1 MIILQKQG
9 LIIGDKFRIGSSES
23 DTLTMI
29 YRETANTMNKIV
41 VTTTLCLLALLVAAC
56 TPTVQIAIPN
66 EPITINLNVRIEH
79 EIRIQ
84 VEEELDG
91 IFTLDSGLF

>member
-1 MIILQKQG
+1 MQSNKPLKSL
-9 LIIGDKFRIGSSES
+9 LIGISFMPLV
-23 DTLTMI
+23 LT
-29 YRETANTMNKIV
+29 
-41 VTTTLCLLALLVAAC
+41 AC
-56 TPTVQIAIPN
+56 TPTIQVAVPN

-79 EIRIQ
+79 EIRVK

>member
-1 MIILQKQG
+1 MKTMHITSNLKTMRNSCG
-9 LIIGDKFRIGSSES
+9 L
-23 DTLTMI
+23 
-29 YRETANTMNKIV
+29 
-41 VTTTLCLLALLVAAC
+41 LLVLLYLAAC
-56 TPTVQIAIPN
+56 TPTIQVAVPN

-79 EIRIQ
+79 EIRVK

>member
-1 MIILQKQG
+1 MHRTNTLRTMRNLGG
-9 LIIGDKFRIGSSES
+9 L
-23 DTLTMI
+23 
-29 YRETANTMNKIV
+29 
-41 VTTTLCLLALLVAAC
+41 LLVLLYLAAC
-56 TPTVQIAIPN
+56 TPTIQVAVPN

-79 EIRIQ
+79 EIRVK

>member
-1 MIILQKQG
+1 MQ
-9 LIIGDKFRIGSSES
+9 S
-23 DTLTMI
+23 
-29 YRETANTMNKIV
+29 NKPLRSLRAGISFAA
-41 VTTTLCLLALLVAAC
+41 LALVAC
-56 TPTVQIAIPN
+56 TPTIQVAVPN

-79 EIRIQ
+79 EIRVK

>member
-1 MIILQKQG
+1 MQSNKSLRS
-9 LIIGDKFRIGSSES
+9 LRAGSSFAP
-23 DTLTMI
+23 L
-29 YRETANTMNKIV
+29 
-41 VTTTLCLLALLVAAC
+41 LLALAAC
-56 TPTVQIAIPN
+56 TPTIQVAVPN

-79 EIRIQ
+79 EIRVK

>member
-1 MIILQKQG
+1 MSLKSLPTRSG
-9 LIIGDKFRIGSSES
+9 F
-23 DTLTMI
+23 
-29 YRETANTMNKIV
+29 A
-41 VTTTLCLLALLVAAC
+41 LLALALLAC
-56 TPTVQIAIPN
+56 TPTIQVAVPN

-79 EIRIQ
+79 EIRVQ

>member
-1 MIILQKQG
+1 MINKSHSNTKIKWRLVAG
-9 LIIGDKFRIGSSES
+9 LS
-23 DTLTMI
+23 
-29 YRETANTMNKIV
+29 
-41 VTTTLCLLALLVAAC
+41 LLASSLAAC
-56 TPTVQIAIPN
+56 TPTVQVAVPN

-84 VEEELDG
+84 VEEELDD